1 MHGDGFTDAHDARTG
16 QSIHHSAPQQARHR
30 DRQREQHET
39 KDHRRMECEFG
50 RLDLGPILGQRAP
63 EEHAHDHEDEGG
75 ERESKHLAH
84 ARCQT

>member
-1 MHGDGFTDAHDARTG
+1 
-16 QSIHHSAPQQARHR
+16 
-30 DRQREQHET
+30 
-39 KDHRRMECEFG
+39 MECEFG